1 MHAGPLYGQI
11 VLSPESAIAAS
22 VGSLPISIGQG
33 KTSRTTQEPG
43 WEEHWLA
50 SGTRRINSPHGGVT
64 VLDAIFGVFLRN
76 PGFHMVVCRC
86 GTVVVPMKF

>member
-1 MHAGPLYGQI
+1 MHAGLLYGKN

-50 SGTRRINSPHGGVT
+50 SGTRRT
-64 VLDAIFGVFLRN
+64 VDLAKIIVIEVIDQI
-76 PGFHMVVCRC
+76 PGRARR
-86 GTVVVPMKF
+86 